1 MFCPNCGASLPDD
14 AVFCTGCGI
23 RLADYVSSPPQPV
36 TPIPTEPEEPAP
48 AAVEESAAF
57 STAEAVIAPKS
68 SRKKMWIILICIAAV
83 LLLAGGGTGLYFWM
97 SSSAPT
103 AENINPNQY
112 SPDNFTLLLEA
123 GDYQKAADMYLQTAY
138 GNTERE
144 FELKGRMSDFLQ
156 EAVDGYWDGSMEYDA
171 AENRFTTVSL
181 IVDNSQGMVSWAQ
194 FAGQRQ
200 EFEDADASKVAY
212 DSGRNLM
219 DNGNYAAAI
228 TEFSKVAAEDCNYQ
242 DAQEQLNSAR
252 TQYQDQMVSTAQGY
266 IDSGDYISASATIE
280 EGLAVLPESSELLT
294 LQTTCQAGY
303 ISSVLAEADTVF
315 VTPATDWEAA
325 IDVLLPAMQQYP
337 DDSQLQQR
345 YNYYMEYQPVSIFDL
360 EPYTRGFHGLDNLS
374 NQEDNMGNRYTMA
387 LDASYS
393 YYGASETYDISTQYN
408 RLQGT
413 VALYRSSAGASG
425 LGYFRIY
432 GDERLLYE
440 QEINGS
446 FKPQQV
452 DVDITGVT
460 DLRIEMDAGMYLDF
474 MFADVTLQKTVK

>member
-48 AAVEESAAF
+48 AAVEEPAASSAPEA
-57 STAEAVIAPKS
+57 AVIAPKP

-83 LLLAGGGTGLYFWM
+83 LLLVGGGTGLYFWM
-97 SSSAPT
+97 SSSTPT
-103 AENINPNQY
+103 AESINPNQY
-112 SPDNFTLLLEA
+112 NPDNFTLLLEA

-194 FAGQRQ
+194 FVGQRQ
-200 EFEDADASKVAY
+200 EFEDADVSKVAY

-228 TEFSKVAAEDCNYQ
+228 AEFSKVAAEDCNYQ

-360 EPYTRGFHGLDNLS
+360 EPYTTNGRFQRVENFS
-374 NQEDNMGNRYTMA
+374 DNMGNV
-387 LDASYS
+387 YS
-393 YYGASETYDISTQYN
+393 QAFTTHIIYSQKSQTYDISGKYN
-408 RLQGT
+408 TLTFTIASGATYSSDSKGT
-413 VALYRSSAGASG
+413 V
-425 LGYFRIY
+425 RII
-432 GDERLLYE
+432 GDGRVLWERNDLTLDM
-440 QEINGS
+440 
-446 FKPQQV
+446 KPENISV
-452 DVDITGVT
+452 NVTGVT
-460 DLRIEMDAGMYLDF
+460 DLTIEIDDEYFVILANL
-474 MFADVTLQKTVK
+474 TLQKTVK

>member
-23 RLADYVSSPPQPV
+23 RLADYVSSPPQRV

-48 AAVEESAAF
+48 AAVEEPAASSAPEA
-57 STAEAVIAPKS
+57 AVIAPKP

-83 LLLAGGGTGLYFWM
+83 LLLVGGGTGLYFWM
-97 SSSAPT
+97 SSSTPT
-103 AENINPNQY
+103 AESINPNQY
-112 SPDNFTLLLEA
+112 NPDNFTLLLEA

-212 DSGRNLM
+212 DSGCDLM
-219 DNGNYAAAI
+219 DSGNYAAAI

-242 DAQEQLNSAR
+242 DAQEQLNSAK
-252 TQYQDQMVSTAQGY
+252 TEYQDQMVSTAQGY
-266 IDSGDYISASATIE
+266 IDSGDYSSASAIIE
-280 EGLAVLPESSELLT
+280 EALTVLPESSQLLT

-303 ISSVLAEADTVF
+303 ISSVLAQADAAF
-315 VTPATDWEAA
+315 VNPATDWEAA
-325 IDVLLPAMQQYP
+325 INVLLPAMQEHP

-360 EPYTRGFHGLDNLS
+360 EPYTTDGRFYKVENIS
-374 NQEDNMGNRYTMA
+374 DNMGNVYSQGFTTSI
-387 LDASYS
+387 ASHDRS
-393 YYGASETYDISTQYN
+393 QTYDIGAKYN
-408 RLQGT
+408 ALTFTIASGVTYSSDNRGT
-413 VALYRSSAGASG
+413 V
-425 LGYFRIY
+425 RII
-432 GDERLLYE
+432 GDGRTLWERNDLTVDM
-440 QEINGS
+440 
-446 FKPQQV
+446 KPTNISV
-452 DVDITGVT
+452 DVTGVT
-460 DLRIEMDAGMYLDF
+460 DLTIEIDDEYFVILANIN
-474 MFADVTLQKTVK
+474 LQKTVK

>member
-325 IDVLLPAMQQYP
+325 IDVLRPAMQQYP

-360 EPYTRGFHGLDNLS
+360 EPYTHGDHTLS
-374 NQEDNMGNRYTMA
+374 IYANMDDNMGNTYNTSF
-387 LDASYS
+387 LTYVPSS
-393 YYGASETYDISTQYN
+393 SETYDIGAKYN

-413 VALYRSSAGASG
+413 VALSRSCAGSRY
-425 LGYFRIY
+425 LGYLRIY
-432 GDERLLYE
+432 GDNKLLYE
-440 QEINGS
+440 IEINGS
-446 FKPQQV
+446 FKPQAI

-460 DLRIEMDAGMYLDF
+460 DLTIEIDASMYLYF
-474 MFADVTLQKTVK
+474 LFSDVTLQKTVK